1 MSKNPSEVRRTRQPA
16 VTLLQR
22 KAPSLSLTAAARNP
36 CLKRP
41 HLERT
46 AKRWWRHQVASHRR
60 NWRNGLCFDQTAL
73 VIGYKPPA
81 DVRGTRSVSY
91 GRKEGAY
98 GQTHVPLCERRKRH
112 RRSVKTGLA
121 ATDVIVTWQ
130 SGRSS
135 PSQRRAGTWRRDRC
149 AEERREVERT
159 KMYVRYYQNSTQPR
173 SEDDA

>member
-1 MSKNPSEVRRTRQPA
+1 MSKNPSEVRRTRATRCHP
-16 VTLLQR
+16 VTAQGS
-22 KAPSLSLTAAARNP
+22 KPEFDYARNP
-36 CLKRP
+36 CLKRHTLSALP
-41 HLERT
+41 NDRDGVS
-46 AKRWWRHQVASHRR
+46 QVASHRR

-98 GQTHVPLCERRKRH
+98 GQTHHAPCERRKRH
-112 RRSVKTGLA
+112 CRSVKTGLA

-135 PSQRRAGTWRRDRC
+135 PSQRRAGTWRRDLVCRGTSGK
-149 AEERREVERT
+149 RGL
-159 KMYVRYYQNSTQPR
+159 KYVRYYQNSTQPR
-173 SEDDA
+173 SEDA